1 MVFVIA
7 IESRDHETDGRAS
20 KCSLNE
26 QDRTTILGSRK
37 DVKRKYKGKL
47 TLIALTY
54 KNVLEGDL

>member
-26 QDRTTILGSRK
+26 QDRTTIRVQERHKTQIQRK
-37 DVKRKYKGKL
+37 
-47 TLIALTY
+47 TY
-54 KNVLEGDL
+54 PDCSDIQKCS